1 MPAIEGNRASA
12 HIAPAQCVTPAQAA
26 AAATAVRE
34 RRRSLFFVA
43 QAPRLAEVRQPVK
56 VEPPKVVPKP
66 ADFLGLWAVMVAY
79 SDAAKVQLASVV
91 TLSTIITTVCKVMEV
106 SRHDLLSPRRT
117 KGIVV
122 PRHIAIALCKKLTT
136 RSLPEIGHAFGGM
149 DHTSILYAVR
159 KLTPVMAEID
169 DALRIAPLP
178 YVVAIAA
185 AAYSRVNP
193 SAPRRSH

>member
-1 MPAIEGNRASA
+1 
-12 HIAPAQCVTPAQAA
+12 
-26 AAATAVRE
+26 VRE
-34 RRRSLFFVA
+34 RRRSLFFRA
-43 QAPRLAEVRQPVK
+43 EQPRIAEVPRPVQPKK
-56 VEPPKVVPKP
+56 VEVVPTP
-66 ADFLGLWAVMVAY
+66 TDFLGLWAVLTAY
-79 SDAAKVQLASVV
+79 TETTKAQLAMTV
-91 TLSTIITTVCKVMEV
+91 TLSTVITTVCKVMEV

-169 DALRIAPLP
+169 DAVRLAPLP